1 LEFFWRQ
8 KHPVGWDERRPTISD
23 GGSVWR
29 GSGIYHAE
37 RLMLTKAQVV
47 AGPERRRGAPE
58 PSRLGRRHPSRLV
71 LV

>member
-58 PSRLGRRHPSRLV
+58 L
-71 LV
+71 